1 MAGRW
6 LRNKKDGEIYGWNE
20 ILAENPLT
28 EEVTEEQAFPEKFMT
43 KEQKSRKP
51 KVNLKTKNIPTK
63 KVFPEIDNVEMKVKM
78 MAKKSGQMHIKY
90 MPSGSTILDIKTY
103 IKELEL
109 TTK

>member
-20 ILAENPLT
+20 ILADNPLT

-63 KVFPEIDNVEMKVKM
+63 KVSKV
-78 MAKKSGQMHIKY
+78 
-90 MPSGSTILDIKTY
+90 
-103 IKELEL
+103 ELEEEA
-109 TTK
+109 TRNIEKPKK

>member
-6 LRNKKDGEIYGWNE
+6 LRNKKDGEIYGWNQ
-20 ILAENPLT
+20 ILADNPLT

-63 KVFPEIDNVEMKVKM
+63 KVSKV
-78 MAKKSGQMHIKY
+78 
-90 MPSGSTILDIKTY
+90 
-103 IKELEL
+103 ELEEEA
-109 TTK
+109 TRNIEKPKK